1 VFGITVLIPTSPI
14 PSHPDVN
21 ILRETIASIRAHLP
35 HEKIIML
42 FDGVRPEQADRKND
56 YMQYMDRVAGLIEP
70 GDSWVASDK
79 HKHQVGMM
87 RGILPAI
94 ETELLLFIEHDTPLV
109 TDEPIDWYGI
119 CQAIT
124 SGDVNLVRFAH
135 EAHILPDHAY
145 LMEGALWSRGVHLM
159 KTKQFSARPHVAT
172 VEFYK
177 NLLQKFSPGANCFI
191 EDKAHSIC
199 QDDPWDTWKLSIYN
213 PPGGNIKR
221 SYHLDGRAQGEKFD
235 DQQVF

>member
-1 VFGITVLIPTSPI
+1 MFGITVLIPTSPI
-14 PSHPDVN
+14 PSHPSTN
-21 ILRETIASIRAHLP
+21 ILIETIESVRFHLP
-35 HEKIIML
+35 HEKIVIL
-42 FDGVRPEQADRKND
+42 FDGVRPEQTAMSEAYRE
-56 YMQYMDRVAGLIEP
+56 YMEKVPRIIEP
-70 GDSWVASDK
+70 GDSWMAYAT
-79 HKHQVGMM
+79 HKHQVGMV
-87 RGILPAI
+87 RQILPSI

-145 LMEGALWSRGVHLM
+145 LMEGYLMSRGVHLM

-177 NLLQKFSPGANCFI
+177 NLLQRFSPGANCFI

-199 QDDPWDTWKLSIYN
+199 QDDSWDTWKLSIYN